1 MKYYF
6 RYSSTMEVS
15 SKDSAMKRTFGVLL
29 SRPTG
34 NPAGTYYA
42 THADWLKIDT
52 DNANFNPKI
61 IYWEF

>member
-1 MKYYF
+1 
-6 RYSSTMEVS
+6 MEVS
-15 SKDSAMKRTFGVLL
+15 SKDSAMKHIFGVLL

-34 NPAGTYYA
+34 NPVGSYYA
-42 THADWLKIDT
+42 THADWFKIDT